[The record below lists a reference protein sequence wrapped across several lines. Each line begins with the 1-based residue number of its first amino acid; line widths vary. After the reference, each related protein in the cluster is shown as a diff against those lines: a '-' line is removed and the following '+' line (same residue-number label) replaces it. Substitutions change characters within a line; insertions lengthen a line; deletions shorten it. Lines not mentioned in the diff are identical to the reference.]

1 VPLFPFLNVSTPLHF
16 GAVFFFPVFSCLA
29 ISASAVVPHE
39 GGSQTW
45 LCVCAF
51 KSMNYEAHPSTRS
64 SDVYQDRAAER
75 RRIVGSDCHTHE
87 PAAEPASVH
96 RYHNDDVAVVK
107 FDLNRQISSSC
118 LVWPQE
124 L

>member
-1 VPLFPFLNVSTPLHF
+1 MY
-16 GAVFFFPVFSCLA
+16 VF
-29 ISASAVVPHE
+29 
-39 GGSQTW
+39 
-45 LCVCAF
+45 CAF

-75 RRIVGSDCHTHE
+75 RRTVGSDCHTHE

-96 RYHNDDVAVVK
+96 RYHNDHVAVVK

-118 LVWPQE
+118 LVWHVHRNY
-124 L
+124 